1 MWSDELDS
9 IGSDSQLVDP
19 PPVLVQ
25 EPVEPPPPLL
35 GTDLHHPSGQ
45 VKRGH
50 SPLSSPTLHHKKLCS
65 PKYQQL
71 QQKFHERSQDAVSLQ
86 QNEQHGGLRLFT
98 PHAPTMQQLL
108 ISKDPI
114 TVRGGRP
121 PAGGTSSSRN
131 VLTDKSHSVL
141 RNLLVSGR
149 DESAGYSVSAP
160 ASPAGTPSASC
171 ATSPGPH
178 PLREEAKG
186 VKVQGS
192 LHCLSNSSLVFVIS
206 GLIWVLCRTFSKI
219 HFGLCFVDLR
229 IMK

>member
-1 MWSDELDS
+1 MTHDAAFHYSEDLDN

-25 EPVEPPPPLL
+25 ETVEPPPPLL
-35 GTDLHHPSGQ
+35 STDSHHNTGQ

-50 SPLSSPTLHHKKLCS
+50 SPLSSPTLQHKKLC
-65 PKYQQL
+65 PAKNQQQ
-71 QQKFHERSQDAVSLQ
+71 QQKFLERCQDGVNNHQTNQ
-86 QNEQHGGLRLFT
+86 QGGLPLLT
-98 PHAPTMQQLL
+98 PHTPIMQQLL

-121 PAGGTSSSRN
+121 PAGGGTSGSRN
-131 VLTDKSHSVL
+131 LLTDKSHSVL

-171 ATSPGPH
+171 ATSLGPH

-192 LHCLSNSSLVFVIS
+192 LHCLPN
-206 GLIWVLCRTFSKI
+206 
-219 HFGLCFVDLR
+219 
-229 IMK
+229 

>member
-1 MWSDELDS
+1 M
-9 IGSDSQLVDP
+9 DP

-35 GTDLHHPSGQ
+35 ATDSHHTSGQ

-50 SPLSSPTLHHKKLCS
+50 SPLSSPTLHHKKLCP
-65 PKYQQL
+65 PKCEQP
-71 QQKFHERSQDAVSLQ
+71 QQKFHERCQDGVNNHLQSQ
-86 QNEQHGGLRLFT
+86 QHAGLRLLT
-98 PHAPTMQQLL
+98 PHTPIMQQLL

-121 PAGGTSSSRN
+121 PAGGTSASRN
-131 VLTDKSHSVL
+131 SLTDKSHSVL

-171 ATSPGPH
+171 TTSLGPH

-192 LHCLSNSSLVFVIS
+192 LHCLPN
-206 GLIWVLCRTFSKI
+206 
-219 HFGLCFVDLR
+219 
-229 IMK
+229 